1 MLMKRLLCVSLLLL
15 LAIGSAYG
23 AQRRVLFEGFTNWT

>member
-15 LAIGSAYG
+15 LAVGSSYG
-23 AQRRVLFEGFTNWT
+23 AQRRVLFEAVSNWT